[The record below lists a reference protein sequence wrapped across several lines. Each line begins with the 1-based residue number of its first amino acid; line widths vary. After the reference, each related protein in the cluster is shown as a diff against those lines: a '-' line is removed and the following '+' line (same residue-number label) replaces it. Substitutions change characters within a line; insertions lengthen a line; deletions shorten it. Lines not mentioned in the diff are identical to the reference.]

1 MTTIDYTLLA
11 LFMSLGYGLIIQF
24 WPEFPLS
31 SDLFYT
37 LILAIL
43 AKIGVDVVG
52 KPAVARLNAFLAKR
66 AVAKTPAKVTKVSK
80 K

>member
-11 LFMSLGYGLIIQF
+11 LFMSLGYGLIVQF

-31 SDLFYT
+31 SELFYT

-52 KPAVARLNAFLAKR
+52 KPAVAKFNLFLAKR
-66 AVAKTPAKVTKVSK
+66 ATAKAKALKSVK

>member
-11 LFMSLGYGLIIQF
+11 LFMSLGYGLIVQF

-31 SDLFYT
+31 SELFYT

-52 KPAVARLNAFLAKR
+52 KPAVARVNAYLAKR
-66 AVAKTPAKVTKVSK
+66 ATAKAKALKSVK

>member
-1 MTTIDYTLLA
+1 MSTIDYTLLA
-11 LFMSLGYGLIIQF
+11 LFLSLAYGLIVQF

-31 SDLFYT
+31 SEVFFT

-52 KPAVARLNAFLAKR
+52 KPVVARAQAYFAKR
-66 AVAKTPAKVTKVSK
+66 SAAKAKVLKATPK